1 MHSTLS
7 QWNSRVFQPIRK
19 QKKITPHRANST
31 TTSLVQENGKKNENW

>member
-19 QKKITPHRANST
+19 QKKITPQMANST
-31 TTSLVQENGKKNENW
+31 ATSLVQEAAKKNENW